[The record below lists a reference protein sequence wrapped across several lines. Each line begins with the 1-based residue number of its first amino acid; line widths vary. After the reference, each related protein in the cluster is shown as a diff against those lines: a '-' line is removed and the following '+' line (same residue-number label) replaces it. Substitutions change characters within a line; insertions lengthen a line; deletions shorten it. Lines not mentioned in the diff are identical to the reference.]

1 MSSLVT
7 NEYEVVEL
15 DLGVERNNVALN
27 LFGSKLVVYK
37 NTGNF
42 SIRLNRTD
50 NDKID
55 VAPLTYPNQIV
66 IDNFLIDEVYITN
79 SSQPG
84 NSAVLIVFR
93 FNLPGK
99 DDRIK

>member
-1 MSSLVT
+1 MSHLVA
-7 NEYEVVEL
+7 NNYEVVEL
-15 DLGVERNNVALN
+15 DLSVARNNVALN

-37 NTGNF
+37 NTGTF

-50 NDKID
+50 NDEI
-55 VAPLTYPNQIV
+55 VVNPLTYPQQIV

-93 FNLPGK
+93 FELPDK
-99 DDRIK
+99 DVRVK